1 MNKKPEHFTKFPSK
15 YIQGDIKTKFGVSR
29 KFYITYILINKY
41 RSYEDYS
48 WITVGKILAFYGY
61 KPRRNKPKAFG
72 EVLDV
77 LEYMVKNNMIEL
89 LQDLDSVDYDTGI
102 EIKIIPENFDPHEKF
117 CIITSSQ
124 LNTIM
129 KYESGV
135 KKENLLM
142 VFLYINSYIY
152 IRAKDMDEYAMPYPS
167 QRPEA
172 FWKSINNMA
181 KELSMS
187 KSTISQCID
196 CLTTLVKT
204 SEGETLSP
212 LLIKREVN
220 NIQLDDKKASKIMPN
235 IYVMNKDGYEKE
247 IKCALYKILEI
258 YKVGN
263 FETGGE

>member
-15 YIQGDIKTKFGVSR
+15 YIQGNIKTKFGVSR

-72 EVLDV
+72 EVLNV

-89 LQDLDSVDYDTGI
+89 LQDLNSIDYDTGI

-117 CIITSSQ
+117 CIVTSSQ

-129 KYESGV
+129 KNESGV

-152 IRAKDMDEYAMPYPS
+152 IRAKDMNEYGIPRHS

-172 FWKSINNMA
+172 FWKSINSMA

-196 CLTTLVKT
+196 CLTTLHSSYT
-204 SEGETLSP
+204 GEETNP
-212 LLIKREVN
+212 LLIKKEVG
-220 NIQLDDKKASKIMPN
+220 NIQADSTQMHKNATN
-235 IYVMNKDGYEKE
+235 IYVLNKKGYQQEIAWALQTIFRKDG
-247 IKCALYKILEI
+247 
-258 YKVGN
+258 
-263 FETGGE
+263 